1 MVGRDKTAAIADN
14 PYQSEYSEV
23 SDVLARPTLQNIPTD
38 EKTTPNSMM
47 KRGGW
52 CLGVGG
58 GSCRVGRLFKRLG
71 E

>member
-1 MVGRDKTAAIADN
+1 MRDKTAAIADN

-38 EKTTPNSMM
+38 EKTTPDNIM

-52 CLGVGG
+52 CLGVSG
-58 GSCRVGRLFKRLG
+58 VVTVRLLG
-71 E
+71 TAEV